1 MDSSG
6 KPGTGE
12 LGGKPKVPVVT
23 VQVVDV
29 RVVGTVSV
37 DVVCVKTVEVAT
49 VLIAVT
55 GWVVVEKAVTG
66 TVVVVIAAPGPNRK
80 IKPFWPTAQPSVEAT
95 IQTSFSHRLTRGT
108 E

>member
-6 KPGTGE
+6 NPGTGE
-12 LGGKPKVPVVT
+12 LGGSPKVPVVT

-29 RVVGTVSV
+29 RVVGTVWI

-49 VLIAVT
+49 VLIAVV

-66 TVVVVIAAPGPNRK
+66 TVVVVIAAPGPNRSMS
-80 IKPFWPTAQPSVEAT
+80 PLWPTAHPSVEPT
-95 IQTSFSHRLTRGT
+95 IHTSFSHRLTRGIG
-108 E
+108 

>member
-1 MDSSG
+1 M
-6 KPGTGE
+6 
-12 LGGKPKVPVVT
+12 T

-29 RVVGTVSV
+29 RVAGTVSV

-66 TVVVVIAAPGPNRK
+66 TVVVVIAAPGPNRS
-80 IKPFWPTAQPSVEAT
+80 INPLWPTAQPSVEAT
-95 IQTSFSHRLTRGT
+95 IHISCKFFATAGIGNTLVQVEPSQ
-108 E
+108 